1 MLRVVD
7 VEGERRM
14 ATDSLGN
21 STSRRQLSRAALVAR
36 LKGVKLLSLDVDGVL
51 TDGGLY
57 YTNDG
62 QQLRKFNVKDG
73 MGLQRVRAAGV
84 EVALISAAKAPAILH
99 RAESLGLGYALVGCE
114 DKLAGLANICGELG
128 LDLVDAAH
136 MGDDLNDLTVL
147 EAVGLPLS
155 VPDAVPEVRA
165 VAAYITS
172 RRGGDGAVREI
183 CDLMVAAHGDGACR
197 SA

>member
-1 MLRVVD
+1 
-7 VEGERRM
+7 
-14 ATDSLGN
+14 
-21 STSRRQLSRAALVAR
+21 
-36 LKGVKLLSLDVDGVL
+36 
-51 TDGGLY
+51 
-57 YTNDG
+57 
-62 QQLRKFNVKDG
+62 

>member
-1 MLRVVD
+1 
-7 VEGERRM
+7 M
-14 ATDSLGN
+14 ATDSLENG
-21 STSRRQLSRAALVAR
+21 TSRRQLSRAALVER

-57 YTNDG
+57 YTDDG

-84 EVALISAAKAPAILH
+84 EVALISAAKAPAIL
-99 RAESLGLGYALVGCE
+99 RRGESLGLGHVLVGCE
-114 DKLAGLANICGELG
+114 DKLAALANICGELG
-128 LDLVDAAH
+128 LDLADAAH
-136 MGDDLNDLTVL
+136 MGDDLNDVAVL

-155 VPDAVPEVRA
+155 VADAVPEARA
-165 VAAYITS
+165 AAAYVTS

-183 CDLMVAAHGDGACR
+183 CDLMVAAHGDGVLSGA
-197 SA
+197 